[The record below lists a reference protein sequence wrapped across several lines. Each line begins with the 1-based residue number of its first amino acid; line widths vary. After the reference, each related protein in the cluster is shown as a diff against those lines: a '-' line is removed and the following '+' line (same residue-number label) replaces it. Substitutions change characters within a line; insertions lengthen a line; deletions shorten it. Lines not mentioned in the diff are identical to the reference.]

1 MTLQSINPATGEIL
15 AELAEHSAGEIEARL
30 ARAAAAAHRWRFTP
44 VAERCKVVARLG
56 DLLDA
61 EQQRLGR
68 LMTLGMGKPIRA
80 RAEEAAQ
87 CALPWRPHA
96 APRAALVAGGP
107 AAGRP
112 PPA

>member
-68 LMTLGMGKPIRA
+68 LMTLEMGKPICA
-80 RAEEAAQ
+80 GEGEAGKSGLA
-87 CALPWRPHA
+87 CCDYMA
-96 APRAALVAGGP
+96 ASPCVV
-107 AAGRP
+107 
-112 PPA
+112 